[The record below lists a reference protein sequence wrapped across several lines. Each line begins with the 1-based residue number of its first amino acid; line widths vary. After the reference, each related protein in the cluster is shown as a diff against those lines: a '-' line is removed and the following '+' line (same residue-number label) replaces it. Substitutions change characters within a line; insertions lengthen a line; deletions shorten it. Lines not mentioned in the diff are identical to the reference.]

1 MSATRD
7 LIAAALSAADE
18 LDMLYENAP
27 VEQNSNDL
35 HEAAAELRRLHALC
49 EEMAAIVKSVAC
61 TILHTVPGEED
72 CRCSQCEL
80 AKEARVIYTK
90 WKESK

>member
-1 MSATRD
+1 MRAKEE
-7 LIAAALSAADE
+7 LIAAALTLADF
-18 LDMLYENAP
+18 LDDPSRPLYGRE
-27 VEQNSNDL
+27 VQEV
-35 HEAAAELRRLHALC
+35 AAELRRLHALC
-49 EEMAAIVKSVAC
+49 EEMAAIVKSAAR

-80 AKEARVIYTK
+80 AKEARAIYTK